1 MIGLLPIYTMGVDFR
16 DASSLIKVPEP
27 SYSKSAFILI
37 GF

>member
-16 DASSLIKVPEP
+16 DASSLIKVSEQPD
-27 SYSKSAFILI
+27 SKSAFILI